1 MPYYLT
7 RKIRELKFEEY
18 AFLFVVIVV
27 VVYAMN
33 RVKLFRI
40 GWKYQFKTD
49 EIFYGVK
56 ILLLQK
62 KCIRETSII
71 AFQNFVSL
79 SRTNVLTFIDKYR
92 GKASKLIDKL
102 NLKSE
107 IQSHVRDSNREIL
120 LLFRNLWARNEKIQ
134 STRIVS
140 NEWRWWI
147 LGTCL
152 DS

>member
-33 RVKLFRI
+33 RVKHFRI

-120 LLFRNLWARNEKIQ
+120 QSSYSETYGRETRKFSPRELLVTNEDG
-134 STRIVS
+134 
-140 NEWRWWI
+140 EF
-147 LGTCL
+147 LAL
-152 DS
+152 A

>member
-7 RKIRELKFEEY
+7 QKIRELKFEEY

-120 LLFRNLWARNEKIQ
+120 QSSYSETYGRETRKFSPRELLVTNEDG
-134 STRIVS
+134 
-140 NEWRWWI
+140 EF
-147 LGTCL
+147 LAL
-152 DS
+152 A

>member
-62 KCIRETSII
+62 KCIRDTSII

-107 IQSHVRDSNREIL
+107 IQSHVRDSNRKIL
-120 LLFRNLWARNEKIQ
+120 QSSYSETYGRETRKFSPRELLVTNEDG
-134 STRIVS
+134 
-140 NEWRWWI
+140 EF
-147 LGTCL
+147 LAL
-152 DS
+152 A

>member
-107 IQSHVRDSNREIL
+107 IQSHVRV
-120 LLFRNLWARNEKIQ
+120 
-134 STRIVS
+134 TRIAKFFSYSALIQKLMGEKRENSVHA
-140 NEWRWWI
+140 N
-147 LGTCL
+147 C
-152 DS
+152 

>member
-120 LLFRNLWARNEKIQ
+120 QSSYSETYGRETRKFSPRELLVTNEDG
-134 STRIVS
+134 
-140 NEWRWWI
+140 EF
-147 LGTCL
+147 LAL
-152 DS
+152 A

>member
-1 MPYYLT
+1 M
-7 RKIRELKFEEY
+7 
-18 AFLFVVIVV
+18 
-27 VVYAMN
+27 
-33 RVKLFRI
+33 
-40 GWKYQFKTD
+40 
-49 EIFYGVK
+49 K

-120 LLFRNLWARNEKIQ
+120 QSSYSETYGRETRKFSPRELLVTNEDG
-134 STRIVS
+134 
-140 NEWRWWI
+140 EF
-147 LGTCL
+147 LAL
-152 DS
+152 A